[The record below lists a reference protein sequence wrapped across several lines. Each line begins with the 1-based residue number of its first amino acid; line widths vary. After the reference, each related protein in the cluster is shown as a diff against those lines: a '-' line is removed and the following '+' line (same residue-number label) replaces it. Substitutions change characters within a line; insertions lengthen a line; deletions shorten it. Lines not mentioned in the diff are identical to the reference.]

1 MTEYDPELIDF
12 YHQNGKQLPSLQTGL
27 GMALAWLSQ
36 PDMRGGIRWIDRV
49 MAEAFFHENGHS
61 SGDAIQAFNK
71 PGGSTPGLKLEKSEG
86 RGKYSLKYP
95 FQFNDMEKRYNVKM
109 NVLENGTKAGQVRSV
124 KDFHFKKLES
134 NMKDAQ
140 MFLKLLKKTYS
151 VDVHDRLTQELSHI
165 KWSIEHILDQPVRDW
180 QIGHLDATKGNHPSN
195 LYYQPPIQ
203 ARFRDNYVFN
213 REFERIKVKA

>member
-1 MTEYDPELIDF
+1 MTEYDQELIDF
-12 YHQNGKQLPSLQTGL
+12 YQRNGKKLPSLQTGL

-49 MAEAFFHENGHS
+49 MAEEFFRENGHS

-71 PGGSTPGLKLEKSEG
+71 PGGSTPG
-86 RGKYSLKYP
+86 
-95 FQFNDMEKRYNVKM
+95 
-109 NVLENGTKAGQVRSV
+109 
-124 KDFHFKKLES
+124 
-134 NMKDAQ
+134 
-140 MFLKLLKKTYS
+140 LKLLKKTYS